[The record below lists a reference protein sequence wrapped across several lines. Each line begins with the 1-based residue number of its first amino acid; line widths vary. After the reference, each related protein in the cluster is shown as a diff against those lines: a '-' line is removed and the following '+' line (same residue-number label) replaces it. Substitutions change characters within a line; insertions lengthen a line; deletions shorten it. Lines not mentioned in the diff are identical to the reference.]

1 MASTIEAKEDKE
13 GRVGAPKAKV
23 LLIIIIII
31 LAFFFDLVYQLNRS
45 ILE

>member
-31 LAFFFDLVYQLNRS
+31 AFFFDLVYQLNRS